1 VTNLREKVSV
11 LMPSFNYARYLAP
24 AVESVLAQS
33 HRNLELIITD
43 DCSTDESRE
52 IAEQWKQKDSRV
64 VTVFH
69 EANTGLSGAR
79 NSGLA
84 VASGDFVAL
93 CDADDIWA
101 EDKLNIQLERF
112 REQPELGVV
121 HSDALIIDSD
131 GKLTGKRYS
140 AEFHG
145 KDQACSGNLFEE
157 FCLRN
162 FICNSTVI
170 LRREC
175 LDYAGGFDQRLRSLE
190 DWVCWARVSRKYAF
204 GYVENPLVSY
214 RVHKT
219 NLSRQVSAMAG
230 YRVTA
235 VGLLLED
242 GEDIPR
248 DLKSKMLY
256 SVGVAHTELG
266 DWRAARGSF
275 REAVGED
282 VFNLRA
288 WVRWGHAVVECAK
301 RPKYADGVT
310 EI

>member
-1 VTNLREKVSV
+1 LNVRSPKVSV
-11 LMPSFNYARYLAP
+11 LMPSFNYAHYLAS

-101 EDKLNIQLERF
+101 EDKLKIQLERF

-145 KDQACSGNLFEE
+145 KDQACSGILFEE

-190 DWVCWARVSRKYAF
+190 DWVCWARISRKYAF

-248 DLKSKMLY
+248 GLKSKMLY

-266 DWRAARGSF
+266 DWRAARESF
-275 REAVGED
+275 RQAVGED

-288 WVRWGHAVVECAK
+288 WVRWGHALVECAK
-301 RPKYADGVT
+301 RPRYGDGVT